1 MRHVPLRRPK
11 ADTKGRLK
19 NGIPPFS
26 DGLCASSG
34 IIKAGIFRIG
44 SSGFVSQGTG
54 YFLVSVKPVQP
65 NNSVSTRHR

>member
-1 MRHVPLRRPK
+1 MCRSDGRKPIRKRPSEN
-11 ADTKGRLK
+11 R
-19 NGIPPFS
+19 IPPFS

-34 IIKAGIFRIG
+34 IIKAGILRIG